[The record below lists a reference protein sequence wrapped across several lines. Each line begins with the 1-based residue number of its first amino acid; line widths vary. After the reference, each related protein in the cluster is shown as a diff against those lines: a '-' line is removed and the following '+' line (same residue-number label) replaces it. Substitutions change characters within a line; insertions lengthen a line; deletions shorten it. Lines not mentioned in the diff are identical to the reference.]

1 MNYKIS
7 IVIRTYNE
15 QKHLPEVLESIKNQ
29 TYKNYEIILVDSEST
44 DKTVEIAKKY
54 GVKIVPILKKDFNY
68 SYASNVGVK
77 NSSGDIVCFLSGHSV
92 PAKNNYLEETNKI
105 FQDEKIGGC
114 YGDVIALKDG
124 SIWEKLYN
132 KLGYI
137 KNVLLGKKD
146 KVKLETEIHPG
157 ILSCSNASIRKS
169 VFDKHLFVDEL
180 GKKGGEDVELAYRII
195 QDGFYV
201 AQVPNLLVKHSHGSK
216 LKKFLKELKNWK
228 VMYQEVLTYISG
240 ENNYVKN

>member
-92 PAKNNYLEETNKI
+92 PVKENYLEKINEI
-105 FQDEKIGGC
+105 FQDSKIGGC

-124 SIWEKLYN
+124 SFWEKAYN

-137 KNVLLGKKD
+137 KNILFNRKNNIR
-146 KVKLETEIHPG
+146 LENTIHPG
-157 ILSCSNASIRKS
+157 ILSCSNASIRKTI
-169 VFDKHLFVDEL
+169 FNKHLFADEL

-195 QDGFYV
+195 QDGLYI
-201 AQVPNLLVKHSHGSK
+201 AQVPELLVKHSHGSD
-216 LKKFLKELKNWK
+216 LKKFLRELKNWK
-228 VMYQEVLTYISG
+228 IMYQEVLDYIY
-240 ENNYVKN
+240 N